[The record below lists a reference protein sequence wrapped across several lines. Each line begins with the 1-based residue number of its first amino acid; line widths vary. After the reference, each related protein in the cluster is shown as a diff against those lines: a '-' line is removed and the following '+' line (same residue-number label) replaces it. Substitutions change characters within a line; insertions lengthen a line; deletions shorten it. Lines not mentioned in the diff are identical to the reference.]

1 MINKKNPIF
10 SKKSSIVLWGIYF
23 APCILFFVNL
33 YKLHPMKKLIFLIC
47 CIIFFAKLYAQN
59 VGIGTPIPQD
69 RLEVSGNIRTNGLR
83 IVSNGSIDLGF
94 GIEGKEPNAGRIG
107 YGLFTPNTVDIVGG
121 GTAFS
126 NRSIKFWADGGST
139 FTGRLLIEGSGGQT
153 GLYLGN
159 GVVGKEV
166 NAGRIGYAITTV
178 NAIDFYGAG
187 SSNANRSIKFW
198 AEGGSTFTGALRL
211 NGASGSYGIFLGND
225 VVGKE
230 PNAGRIG
237 YGLFTTN
244 AIDIVGGGTSS
255 DTRRIRLWAEGGTE
269 MTGDATIFGNMQI
282 NAFTRMGTQAE
293 SSPAIKVKKLTG
305 VSQSNQGTVA
315 TISHGLNSAKILLVS
330 VLMNIGNA
338 PGDQKIPPNYFSPG
352 GYEYN
357 FEVRSNAIW
366 VINRSGNSGNILNKP
381 LEILII
387 YEE

>member
-1 MINKKNPIF
+1 MINKDIP
-10 SKKSSIVLWGIYF
+10 
-23 APCILFFVNL
+23 
-33 YKLHPMKKLIFLIC
+33 LIFWLMYVFCTTSI
-47 CIIFFAKLYAQN
+47 AQN
-59 VGIGTPIPQD
+59 VGIGIPNPQD

-83 IVSNGSIDLGF
+83 MVSNGSIDLGF
-94 GIEGKEPNAGRIG
+94 GIDGKEANAGLIG

-121 GTAFS
+121 GTAFN

-139 FTGRLLIEGSGGQT
+139 FTGRLLVEGSGGAT

-166 NAGRIGYAITTV
+166 NAGRIGYAITTA
-178 NAIDFYGAG
+178 NTIDFYGAG
-187 SSNANRSIKFW
+187 TSNTNRSIKFW

-211 NGASGSYGIFLGND
+211 NGASGNNGIFLGND
-225 VVGKE
+225 VAGKE

-237 YGLFTTN
+237 YGLFTPNTM
-244 AIDIVGGGTSS
+244 DIVGGGTSS

-269 MTGDATIFGNMQI
+269 MTGSATVLGNMQV
-282 NAFTRMGTQAE
+282 NAFTRMGTQGE

-315 TISHGLNSAKILLVS
+315 TISHGLNSAKILFVS
-330 VLMNIGNA
+330 VLLDLNA
-338 PGDQKIPPNYFSPG
+338 IPGAQKIPPNYFSPG

-366 VINRSGNSGNILNKP
+366 VINRSGNSGNILSKP

>member
-1 MINKKNPIF
+1 
-10 SKKSSIVLWGIYF
+10 
-23 APCILFFVNL
+23 
-33 YKLHPMKKLIFLIC
+33 
-47 CIIFFAKLYAQN
+47 
-59 VGIGTPIPQD
+59 
-69 RLEVSGNIRTNGLR
+69 
-83 IVSNGSIDLGF
+83 
-94 GIEGKEPNAGRIG
+94 
-107 YGLFTPNTVDIVGG
+107 
-121 GTAFS
+121 
-126 NRSIKFWADGGST
+126 
-139 FTGRLLIEGSGGQT
+139 
-153 GLYLGN
+153 
-159 GVVGKEV
+159 
-166 NAGRIGYAITTV
+166 
-178 NAIDFYGAG
+178 
-187 SSNANRSIKFW
+187 
-198 AEGGSTFTGALRL
+198 
-211 NGASGSYGIFLGND
+211 

>member
-1 MINKKNPIF
+1 
-10 SKKSSIVLWGIYF
+10 
-23 APCILFFVNL
+23 
-33 YKLHPMKKLIFLIC
+33 MKKLIFLIC
-47 CIIFFAKLYAQN
+47 FVILFAKLNAQN
-59 VGIGTPIPQD
+59 IGIGIPNPQD
-69 RLEVSGNIRTNGLR
+69 RLDVSGNIRTSGLR

-94 GIEGKEPNAGRIG
+94 GIDGKEPNAGRIG

-139 FTGRLLIEGSGGQT
+139 FTGRLLIEGSGGIT
-153 GLYLGN
+153 GLFLGQ
-159 GVVGKEV
+159 GVIGKEV
-166 NAGRIGYAITTV
+166 NAGRIGYAITTA

-187 SSNANRSIKFW
+187 SGITNRSIKFW
-198 AEGGSTFTGALRL
+198 AEGGSTFTGAVRI
-211 NGASGSYGIFLGND
+211 NGASGNYGIFLGND
-225 VVGKE
+225 VAGKE

-237 YGLFTTN
+237 YGLFTNN

-255 DTRRIRLWAEGGTE
+255 DTRRIKLWAEGGTE
-269 MTGDATIFGNMQI
+269 MTGNATILGDMQI

-293 SSPAIKVKKLTG
+293 LSPAIKIKKITG
-305 VSQSNQGTVA
+305 VSQSSQGTVA
-315 TISHGLNSAKILLVS
+315 TISHGLNSEKILFVS
-330 VLMNIGNA
+330 VLMGIGNP
-338 PGDQKIPPNYFSPG
+338 PGVQKIPPNYFSPG

-366 VINRSGNSGNILNKP
+366 VLNRSGNSGNILSKP